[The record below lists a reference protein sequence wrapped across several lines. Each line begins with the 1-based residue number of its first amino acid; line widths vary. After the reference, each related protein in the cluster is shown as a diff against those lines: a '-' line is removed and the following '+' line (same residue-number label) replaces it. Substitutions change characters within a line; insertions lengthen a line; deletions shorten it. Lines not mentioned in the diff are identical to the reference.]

1 MAEKSSGK
9 RHDLTLKE
17 KYEVI
22 KVVRKQPK
30 IGSRNLA
37 KMFKCGKT
45 QICTILKN
53 TDQIEELYESNVSSK
68 GCQFRKRNRKSE
80 FSDINE
86 ALYNRYQLYSSIKKY
101 IS

>member
-45 QICTILKN
+45 QICTILKK
-53 TDQIEELYESNVSSK
+53 YGSN
-68 GCQFRKRNRKSE
+68 
-80 FSDINE
+80 
-86 ALYNRYQLYSSIKKY
+86 
-101 IS
+101 